1 MKHKKPL
8 PRRWLELCLN
18 NTRPKPARLLPKKFS
33 LNQEYET
40 LALVQEAQKDK
51 KIDGILLN
59 TSGFQ
64 ASREY
69 LWELRTALERC
80 KASGK
85 KIAAYF
91 DNADFDLY
99 ALVSVADRVIMDA
112 AGSLQ
117 FSGYVWGRFYVKD
130 TLDKLGVGFRELRYM
145 EYKSANETFSRS
157 SLSRADRVQ
166 YGAYL
171 DEIFTLTRNAIM
183 KGRSLSAE
191 AFDSIMDGAFILSAA
206 EAKARGLADAEGR
219 EEAIAGAI
227 KELEAPAAPEG
238 EVTIRYA
245 VSGGPGLMTRSKR
258 GSRYEP
264 PKQKGAGKAEIALI
278 NANGH
283 TDLDEGMAARSLA
296 KTILETAEKP
306 AVKALVIRVDSPG
319 GSAVA
324 ADYIAAAIKEVKKEK
339 PVVVSMGS
347 VAASGGYWASMYSGH
362 IMASP
367 YTLTG
372 SIGVIAGWF
381 FDQGLNGRLGVNT
394 GVIARGEHA
403 DLFSGLVI
411 PRRDLDEA
419 EEETLKKH
427 ILDLYAGFVKQAAE
441 CRGMTAEA
449 LEPLAR
455 GRVYSGQEAVR
466 LGLADSIGGLLDA
479 LETAKSLAKI
489 PGRRKIVVREYPKPT
504 FRESLM
510 ARIFSAVPQENAL
523 GGLGEA
529 AGSLLLPLK
538 DWEDLRFRLSRGG
551 RPLAILPLGF

>member
-8 PRRWLELCLN
+8 SRRWLELCLN

-40 LALVQEAQKDK
+40 LALLQEAQKDK
-51 KIDGILLN
+51 TIDGILLN

-69 LWELRTALERC
+69 LWELRTALEHC

-99 ALVSVADRVIMDA
+99 SLVSVADKVIMDA

-117 FSGYVWGRFYVKD
+117 FSGYVWGRFYLKD
-130 TLDKLGVGFRELRYM
+130 TLDKLGVGFRELRYL

-157 SLSRADRVQ
+157 SLSEADRVQ

-183 KGRSLSAE
+183 KGRSLSEE
-191 AFDSIMDGAFILSAA
+191 AFNAIIDGPFILSAA

-219 EEAIAGAI
+219 EEAIAGII
-227 KELEAPAAPEG
+227 KELEAPAAPEK

-245 VSGGPGLMTRSKR
+245 VSGGSSLMTCGKR
-258 GSRYEP
+258 GARYVP
-264 PKQKGAGKAEIALI
+264 PKQKGFGKAEIALI

-306 AVKALVIRVDSPG
+306 GVKALVIRVDSPG

-347 VAASGGYWASMYSGH
+347 VAASGGYWASMCSGH
-362 IMASP
+362 ITASP

-381 FDQGLNGRLGVNT
+381 FDRGLNNRLGVNT

-427 ILDLYAGFVKQAAE
+427 ILDLYAGFVKLAAE

-466 LGLADSIGGLLDA
+466 LGLADSVGGLLDA

-489 PGRRKIVVREYPKPT
+489 PGRRKIIIREYPKPT

-510 ARIFSAVPQENAL
+510 ARIFSAVPPENAL
-523 GGLGEA
+523 GSLGEA

-551 RPLAILPLGF
+551 RALAILPLGF